1 MEAPRFHY
9 VKTADGLNIAYWVL
23 GQGPPLLF
31 LAIDACAV
39 FSLEAW
45 REPAY
50 RGFLESLAEKHQV
63 IGLHPRGVGLSDRCT
78 DFSLEMLI
86 LDLEAVMDRLGL
98 ERFPVFAN
106 WHFGLLALSY
116 ALRRPERISQIILWC
131 AYANGADAFVGSRAA
146 TIVSLR
152 DKDYDLYV
160 ETLVGHFVR
169 SPDPGKIALFS
180 TLFGKNFDQET
191 AKNLIG
197 ELAKI
202 DLTGQLG
209 MVSQPTVVM
218 QPSDHK
224 VFNQSTGRMLAAG
237 IPNSRFLYVDG
248 DVWVPSFNENDAL
261 VAAIKQA
268 LEPADATTP
277 KGQVNPGGGVQ
288 TILFTDIEGHTA
300 MMQRLGDAKG
310 REVLREHER
319 VTRSALSAHG
329 GTEVKTMGDGFMAS
343 FTSAQKAVECA
354 IALQRAFADRTG
366 EPIRIR
372 VGMNSGEPIAEDND
386 LFGSAVILAARAAA
400 KASGGEILVTDVVRH
415 LVAGKG
421 FLFSD
426 RGETTLRGFEDPV
439 RLLEVNW
446 K

>member
-1 MEAPRFHY
+1 M
-9 VKTADGLNIAYWVL
+9 
-23 GQGPPLLF
+23 
-31 LAIDACAV
+31 AIDACAV

-63 IGLHPRGVGLSDRCT
+63 IGMHPRGVGLSDRGKM
-78 DFSLEMLI
+78 DFSLEAMTQ
-86 LDLEAVMDRLGL
+86 DLEAVVDRLGL
-98 ERFPVFAN
+98 EVFPVFAN
-106 WHFGLLALSY
+106 WHWGLLALSY
-116 ALRRPERISQIILWC
+116 ALRHPERVSQIILWC
-131 AYANGADAFVGSRAA
+131 AYANGLDAYVGSRAA
-146 TIVSLR
+146 SIVSLR
-152 DKDYDLYV
+152 DNDYDLYV
-160 ETLVGHFVR
+160 ETLIGHFVR
-169 SPDPGKIALFS
+169 SPDPEKTALLAALFK
-180 TLFGKNFDQET
+180 KNFDQET

-197 ELAKI
+197 EFAKI
-202 DLTGQLG
+202 DMTGQLG

-224 VFNQSTGRMLAAG
+224 VFNQSTGRVLAAG

-248 DVWVPSFNENDAL
+248 DVWIPSFNENDAL
-261 VAAIKQA
+261 MAAIKQA
-268 LEPADATTP
+268 LEPTDAATP
-277 KGQVNPGGGVQ
+277 TGQARPRGGVQ
-288 TILFTDIEGHTA
+288 TILFTDMEGHTA

-329 GTEVKTMGDGFMAS
+329 GREVKTMGDGFMAS
-343 FTSAQKAVECA
+343 FISAQKAVECA
-354 IALQRAFADRTG
+354 IALQRSFADRTG

-372 VGMNSGEPIAEDND
+372 VGMNAGEPMAENND

-400 KASGGEILVTDVVRH
+400 KARGGEVLVTDVVRH
-415 LVAGKG
+415 LVAGRG

-426 RGETTLRGFEDPV
+426 RGETTLSGFEDPV
-439 RLLEVNW
+439 PLSEVNW